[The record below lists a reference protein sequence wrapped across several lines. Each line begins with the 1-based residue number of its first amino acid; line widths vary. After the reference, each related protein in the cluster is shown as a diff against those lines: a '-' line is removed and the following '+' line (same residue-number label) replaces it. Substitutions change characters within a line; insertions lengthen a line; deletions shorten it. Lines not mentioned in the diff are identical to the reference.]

1 MNHLRSLPISR
12 RLWLILALALLTLIL
27 QGAYML
33 RQIHS
38 DLYLAKSEKTEH
50 VVQSVA
56 GILKYFHDLESA
68 GSLDREQAQK
78 QAMEVIRGLRYAGQG
93 ISGSMTRRR

>member
-1 MNHLRSLPISR
+1 MNHLRSLPIS

-50 VVQSVA
+50 VASRS
-56 GILKYFHDLESA
+56 LKVLKFWCA
-68 GSLDREQAQK
+68 
-78 QAMEVIRGLRYAGQG
+78 
-93 ISGSMTRRR
+93 